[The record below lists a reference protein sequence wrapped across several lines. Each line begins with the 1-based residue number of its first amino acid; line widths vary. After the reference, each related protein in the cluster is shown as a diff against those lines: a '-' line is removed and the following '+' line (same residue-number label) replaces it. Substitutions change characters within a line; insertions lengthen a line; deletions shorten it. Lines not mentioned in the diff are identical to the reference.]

1 MKTLVVIIILGMV
14 LISHT
19 LCVQPKNNKVE
30 KSELQNDF
38 TTEVFLT
45 SDDSIIQKL
54 YKKAIDLP
62 LPMSDTSTWRH
73 KQRFTLKKNEEI
85 ALLKNG
91 FNVREEYDEFEIFI
105 TGKFDFLDNFKYLFT
120 HIESKANGLFYAG
133 YILILDNNFKVL
145 DQILIDSDG
154 IEAPDGCKFDI
165 FPNKTIKT
173 REYNILESEKIPP
186 NPYTLESLGEK
197 SYCKIVDKE
206 YKISNG
212 KGKVNVIEPK
222 FEYYTFDGRDFKPFV
237 EK

>member
-1 MKTLVVIIILGMV
+1 MKTLVVIISLGIV

-91 FNVREEYDEFEIFI
+91 FKVREEYDEFEIFI

-120 HIESKANGLFYAG
+120 HIESKANGEFYAG
-133 YILILDNNFKVL
+133 YMLILDINFKVL
-145 DQILIDSDG
+145 DQILLCSDG
-154 IEAPDGCKFDI
+154 IEAPDGCKFEI

-173 REYNILESEKIPP
+173 KEYHILESKKIPP
-186 NPYTLESLGEK
+186 NPYTLESFGYK
-197 SYCKIVDKE
+197 CYCKVIDKQ
-206 YKISNG
+206 YVISNG
-212 KGKVNVIEPK
+212 KGEETIDEPR
-222 FEYYTFDGRDFKPFV
+222 FEYYIWNGRDFKLF
-237 EK
+237 ENK